1 MAVRDRNE
9 VADQAERFDKLRNA
23 ATLRL
28 TSASRLLAWYWQD
41 PNAVAGI
48 VREGERRDGE
58 DAPGLMDADAIEGLI
73 LIVRQAERS
82 IAEIISGVYETAYDN
97 ALAASN
103 LVRGAINLLEAAA
116 IAEDGRLSTFGA
128 FSVAWTLDA
137 ACGLLATVKA
147 PAEWNAAHS
156 NVEGERE
163 AAEATAG

>member
-1 MAVRDRNE
+1 
-9 VADQAERFDKLRNA
+9 
-23 ATLRL
+23 
-28 TSASRLLAWYWQD
+28 
-41 PNAVAGI
+41 
-48 VREGERRDGE
+48 
-58 DAPGLMDADAIEGLI
+58 MDADAIEGLI

-156 NVEGERE
+156 TWRASARRPKLRPAERGQQAASKGAPSRRGRRPEGGRRRPL
-163 AAEATAG
+163 APDGAR